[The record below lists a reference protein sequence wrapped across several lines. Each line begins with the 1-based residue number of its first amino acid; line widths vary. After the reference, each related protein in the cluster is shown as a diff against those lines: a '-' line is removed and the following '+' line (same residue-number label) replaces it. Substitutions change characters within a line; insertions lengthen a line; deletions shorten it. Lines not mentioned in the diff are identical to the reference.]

1 MKCPICGNEIPS
13 EAAFCGHCGLR
24 LNPHSDEQAEPEEPA
39 APTAAPTITAA
50 PRSAPNAKLIACV
63 LLAFV
68 IVGAVLLN
76 QSGTR
81 KASSESYTSSSS
93 STYTSVPKTGNVGAL
108 SKAEAYLSSGSG
120 FSEEGLRDQ
129 LDYEGFSSSEI
140 DYAIR
145 NCSADWKAQCL
156 KKAKAYLSRGSGF
169 SEEGLEDQLEYEEF
183 ASTEISYAIKNCGAD
198 WNDQCA
204 KKAKAYVKSNSKFT
218 KSSLRSQLNY
228 EGFTSSQIDYG
239 LKAAGF

>member
-1 MKCPICGNEIPS
+1 MKCPSCESEIPDD
-13 EAAFCGHCGLR
+13 AKFCGRCGLR
-24 LNPHSDEQAEPEEPA
+24 LNPYIEESNEQDEASAPVVPTPA
-39 APTAAPTITAA
+39 K
-50 PRSAPNAKLIACV
+50 APNAKLIACALV
-63 LLAFV
+63 AFV
-68 IVGAVLLN
+68 VVGAILLN

-81 KASSESYTSSSS
+81 KTSSTSYTSSSS
-93 STYTSVPKTGNVGAL
+93 STYTYTPKTGNSGAL

-140 DYAIR
+140 DYAIK
-145 NCSADWKAQCL
+145 NCDADWKAQCL
-156 KKAKAYLSRGSGF
+156 KKAKAYLNSGSGF
-169 SEEGLEDQLEYEEF
+169 SEKSLEEQLEYEEF
-183 ASTEISYAIKNCGAD
+183 SSTEISYAIKNCGAD
-198 WNDQCA
+198 WKDQCA

-218 KSSLRSQLNY
+218 KSTLRSQLNY